1 MCHRAVLWSRLNR
14 FVIPLRVGAANRSS
28 YSLIVCDG
36 LVLNV
41 AAAKDTR
48 LQLLVLELLHVE
60 SRGFQRRRGLIWFAS
75 GVSPVDVLSHEARV
89 VHLVVGIVLPVA
101 IVALS
106 IELLHELL
114 SARSTVL
121 LNRNEFRRNSDVLI
135 MRARLVHRVLLA
147 KQNFGALRITDSACA
162 AAVVRIRLLFLTKNL
177 ALEGGDVSRLHCFW
191 VLLFADWSVAPV
203 SVGIADG
210 DLSFRNFGRVLH
222 SFLLQTV
229 LPKHV

>member
-1 MCHRAVLWSRLNR
+1 MNR
-14 FVIPLRVGAANRSS
+14 FVIPLRVGAANRSCCGF
-28 YSLIVCDG
+28 IVCDG

-75 GVSPVDVLSHEARV
+75 GVSPVDVLSHKARV

-101 IVALS
+101 IVALP

-114 SARSTVL
+114 SAWSTVL
-121 LNRNEFRRNSDVLI
+121 LYRNEFRWNSNVLVL
-135 MRARLVHRVLLA
+135 RARLVHRVLLA
-147 KQNFGALRITDSACA
+147 KQNIGAFRITGGACTA
-162 AAVVRIRLLFLTKNL
+162 AIVRIRLLFLTKDL
-177 ALEGGDVSRLHCFW
+177 ALEGGNVSRLHRFC

-203 SVGIADG
+203 SIGIADG
-210 DLSFRNFGRVLH
+210 DLSFGNFDRVLH
-222 SFLLQTV
+222 SFLLQAI